1 MKVRIN
7 IEKNMSMG
15 LEIPEGTEYKFMEM
29 VLRNVR
35 LLHRGSNYQFNLR
48 DALMNPQAFV
58 RFEDKKVTEQEIT
71 EDIEEVT
78 EEPEEEHELFAV
90 SSSKGPHVY
99 KGFLYIKCKHC
110 GAIKGFNAKKPL
122 TGYACTECGEITELD
137 DLEPLRVQC
146 ECGGDFRYMTNI
158 DADMFDM
165 ACIRCGTPVTMMH
178 NKKKHIY
185 TTIKEQE

>member
-35 LLHRGSNYQFNLR
+35 LLHRGSNHQFNLR
-48 DALMNPQAFV
+48 DALMDPQVFTH
-58 RFEDKKVTEQEIT
+58 FEDKVTEQEIK

-78 EEPEEEHELFAV
+78 GEPEEEHELFAV
-90 SSSKGPHVY
+90 SSFKEPHAY

-158 DADMFDM
+158 DADMFDVE
-165 ACIRCGTPVTMMH
+165 CLRCGTPVSVIH
-178 NKKKHIY
+178 NKKKHMY
-185 TTIKEQE
+185 TIIKEQE